1 LAEKAS
7 MIRPESGRR
16 FMKNYSTTLLAFGF
30 VVFSLIS
37 LLFAGRTP
45 ETTTV
50 VRIELPQRISDI
62 GPRFVLASH

>member
-1 LAEKAS
+1 
-7 MIRPESGRR
+7 
-16 FMKNYSTTLLAFGF
+16 MKNYSTTLLAFGF

>member
-1 LAEKAS
+1 
-7 MIRPESGRR
+7 
-16 FMKNYSTTLLAFGF
+16 MKNYSTTLLAFGF

-37 LLFAGRTP
+37 LLFAGRSP